1 MIACTRDCYDTCIF
15 DDNFRP
21 IKSEPTFGF
30 TCSRGNADLR
40 RNESNRL
47 LSPIVY
53 GREASLEEAVRETV
67 RTVKSLR
74 PEEILHVEYD
84 GNQGLLSW
92 YYPARFWNAIGSA
105 STDYSICSSEG
116 HAALKEVW
124 GCSCGAGVE
133 EFKRARAFALWGS
146 NASVS
151 FIHGWHLMKD
161 KYKIVVDVWKSET
174 ARKAEKSYI
183 IKPSTDGWLA
193 LGVIKVLVS
202 RGYGDLSNVEE
213 PESLK
218 ELLDRVTVTD
228 VAEVT
233 GLSEE
238 DIVELAELYYYYEP
252 LTVIGFAIGR
262 TFDGF
267 NSVRLISLIPAV
279 LGLGRWFY
287 YSNTYTLGI
296 DFDYL
301 RGLHLARP
309 SRVVGMAEVGEEVEK
324 GKIKALFVWN
334 SNPVLTLPLGN
345 RIAEAAQEGRL
356 FLAVHDPFVTETVK
370 AASVAIPAPTYLEK
384 HDVVYGYWHDYLVY
398 NEPIRPKKGI
408 AEPEL
413 MRALAKEYGLTHPL
427 VEEDPWEAVNV
438 ALRGTGVTLE
448 ELREKKV
455 VKVKRKVPSSRPTAK
470 SVSMPKMPK
479 DGVYLV
485 FSSHPTSTNTQ
496 FTEVYGYPKELLT
509 NDYEGSITLTTDFGE
524 VNVQVRRSEL
534 VPKGVIVA
542 YKPSLKLG
550 LNEIVPPLKGRT
562 GTPPINSTLV
572 ELRKP

>member
-1 MIACTRDCYDTCIF
+1 
-15 DDNFRP
+15 
-21 IKSEPTFGF
+21 
-30 TCSRGNADLR
+30 
-40 RNESNRL
+40 
-47 LSPIVY
+47 
-53 GREASLEEAVRETV
+53 
-67 RTVKSLR
+67 
-74 PEEILHVEYD
+74 
-84 GNQGLLSW
+84 
-92 YYPARFWNAIGSA
+92 
-105 STDYSICSSEG
+105 
-116 HAALKEVW
+116 
-124 GCSCGAGVE
+124 
-133 EFKRARAFALWGS
+133 
-146 NASVS
+146 
-151 FIHGWHLMKD
+151 
-161 KYKIVVDVWKSET
+161 
-174 ARKAEKSYI
+174 
-183 IKPSTDGWLA
+183 
-193 LGVIKVLVS
+193 
-202 RGYGDLSNVEE
+202 
-213 PESLK
+213 
-218 ELLDRVTVTD
+218 
-228 VAEVT
+228 
-233 GLSEE
+233 
-238 DIVELAELYYYYEP
+238 
-252 LTVIGFAIGR
+252 
-262 TFDGF
+262 
-267 NSVRLISLIPAV
+267 
-279 LGLGRWFY
+279 
-287 YSNTYTLGI
+287 
-296 DFDYL
+296 
-301 RGLHLARP
+301 
-309 SRVVGMAEVGEEVEK
+309 VEK

-427 VEEDPWEAVNV
+427 VEEDPWEAVKV

-455 VKVKRKVPSSRPTAK
+455 VKVRRKVPSSRPTAK
-470 SVSMPKMPK
+470 SVSMPKRPK

-524 VNVQVRRSEL
+524 VTVQVRRSEL

-550 LNEIVPPLKGRT
+550 LNKVVPPLKGRT

-572 ELRKP
+572 ELRRP